1 MTITAALF
9 ASLEQLL
16 NQAINL
22 DPEAAKRLAPM
33 QGRVIQLDLLGT
45 GLNLYMIPEPQG
57 FQVLSH
63 FEGEADCL
71 LRGSLLDLASM
82 RNPSNSSDQ
91 LFNGSVTIEGDTAL
105 AQRFGAFFSSLD
117 IDWEEQLSRLTGDVA
132 AHQIG
137 SLARGFLGW
146 GKQLNQTTSLNL
158 KEYLEEE
165 LRLIPG
171 RYEMNPFLQ
180 DVDRLRDDVERL
192 EARIQR
198 LSRRDD
204 QEDKTS

>member
-82 RNPSNSSDQ
+82 RNP
-91 LFNGSVTIEGDTAL
+91 
-105 AQRFGAFFSSLD
+105 
-117 IDWEEQLSRLTGDVA
+117 
-132 AHQIG
+132 
-137 SLARGFLGW
+137 
-146 GKQLNQTTSLNL
+146 
-158 KEYLEEE
+158 
-165 LRLIPG
+165 
-171 RYEMNPFLQ
+171 
-180 DVDRLRDDVERL
+180 
-192 EARIQR
+192 
-198 LSRRDD
+198 
-204 QEDKTS
+204 

>member
-16 NQAINL
+16 NQAINM

-91 LFNGSVTIEGDTAL
+91 LFSGSVTIEGDTAL
-105 AQRFGAFFSSLD
+105 AQRFGEFFSSLD

-171 RYEMNPFLQ
+171 RYEMDLFLQ

-198 LSRRDD
+198 LSHRED

>member
-16 NQAINL
+16 NQAINM

-45 GLNLYMIPEPQG
+45 GLNFYMIPEPQG

-91 LFNGSVTIEGDTAL
+91 LFSGSVTIEGDTAL
-105 AQRFGAFFSSLD
+105 AQRFGEFFSSLD

-171 RYEMNPFLQ
+171 RYEMDPFLQ

-192 EARIQR
+192 EARVQR
-198 LSRRDD
+198 LSRGDD